1 MSDTD
6 SVSVRRR
13 TRVMVLGAGQLG
25 SELITALQHLGAEVI
40 AVDPPA
46 APPTPADEHRVAT
59 LTDTEELSATIN
71 RAGPDVVV
79 AVTDQ
84 VSVEALRLAAQSGQA
99 AVVPSARSVRLA
111 ADREQMRRLV
121 TEELGV
127 PTVPFWFAGSAQEL
141 AAVAERAGY
150 PLVVSPVGVSTPG
163 VGQSVLVRPDDVE
176 PAWRRALAADGQIE
190 RVLGESVLQVDYEM
204 TQLVFADDADTVE
217 FCAPIGHRPTADGRG
232 LESWQPQPMSEIAV
246 DAARSVAAR
255 IVRALGGRGLFAVHL
270 AIRDDEVY
278 FRDAGVFPTDAG
290 LVTLRTQR
298 LSQFELAARAVL
310 GLPADTLLVS
320 PGAARLRYRNGEL
333 GAAPAAG
340 LAAAL
345 AVPETDVRVFGE
357 GCRVGALL
365 ATAGDVQ
372 AACGR
377 VDDAADA
384 LSGMFAR

>member
-1 MSDTD
+1 MSDTEP
-6 SVSVRRR
+6 VSVRRR

-25 SELITALQHLGAEVI
+25 AELIVALQRLGAEAI
-40 AVDPPA
+40 AADPPG
-46 APPTPADEHRVAT
+46 APLVPADEHLSVT
-59 LTDTEELSATIN
+59 LTDTDQLSAAIN
-71 RAGPDVVV
+71 RAEPDVVV
-79 AVTDQ
+79 TVTDQ
-84 VSVEALRLAAQSGQA
+84 VSVEALRLAAQSGQV

-121 TEELGV
+121 AEELGV

-163 VGQSVLVRPDDVE
+163 EGQSVLVRPDDVE
-176 PAWRRALAADGQIE
+176 PAWRRAIAADGHIE
-190 RVLGESVLQVDYEM
+190 RVIGESVLAVDYEM

-217 FCAPIGHRPTADGRG
+217 FCAPIGHRPSADGRG
-232 LESWQPQPMSEIAV
+232 LECWQPQPMSGVAV

-270 AIRDDEVY
+270 AISDDEVY
-278 FRDAGVFPTDAG
+278 FRDAGVFPVDAG

-310 GLPADTLLVS
+310 GLPGDTLLVS
-320 PGAARLRYRNGEL
+320 PGAARLRYRNGDPDP
-333 GAAPAAG
+333 AAAG
-340 LAAAL
+340 LGAAL
-345 AVPETDVRVFGE
+345 AVPETDVRVFGP
-357 GCRVGALL
+357 GCRVGMVL
-365 ATAGDVQ
+365 ATAGDVE
-372 AACGR
+372 AARGR